1 MFLFG
6 LFEIPF
12 FQKPKS
18 MADDKYLPGG
28 PSRRLV
34 KEVRSR
40 LWRYGVRPKGD
51 AWRLTW
57 VWATAIASSYFHYR
71 WPMPHEIASQYM
83 LLLLCEMKEGRLLK
97 LPFRADQVQPDEI
110 KSLLATEPF
119 AFSQMTSN
127 TRLNASH
134 DVSPSPRSGL

>member
-1 MFLFG
+1 
-6 LFEIPF
+6 
-12 FQKPKS
+12 
-18 MADDKYLPGG
+18 MADDRHLHGG

-51 AWRLTW
+51 AWQLTW
-57 VWATAIASSYFHYR
+57 VWATAIASSYFHFR

-97 LPFRADQVQPDEI
+97 LPFRADEVQPEEVEKLI
-110 KSLLATEPF
+110 AIEPF
-119 AFSQMTSN
+119 VILQIT
-127 TRLNASH
+127 
-134 DVSPSPRSGL
+134 PSGKQHPLGNQTKQTGATK